1 MTKKPKNDVTKI
13 CNEPGIC
20 EFLKPILAF
29 GCLCSGQRRKVLKAK
44 CPQQHCCQSI
54 YSKYYKHVLPHK
66 MGFGVQLYYISRFKS
81 YCKQVFQKEAKWLF
95 TPFQCLQYLGHTFD
109 SYAVLLAQFLAL
121 DYLYGAICAF
131 KRMKSALDSSRKY
144 KTKKAVP
151 PPSIWQ
157 LNKLVSCIFYY
168 PQKKVDVTFCLSLL
182 VFLKNLLVLLKHRH
196 QPNQQNACVGPIVCF
211 FFDIQ
216 QRN

>member
-1 MTKKPKNDVTKI
+1 
-13 CNEPGIC
+13 
-20 EFLKPILAF
+20 
-29 GCLCSGQRRKVLKAK
+29 
-44 CPQQHCCQSI
+44 
-54 YSKYYKHVLPHK
+54 

-95 TPFQCLQYLGHTFD
+95 TPFQCLQYLRHTFD
-109 SYAVLLAQFLAL
+109 SCAVLLAQFLAL

-168 PQKKVDVTFCLSLL
+168 PQKSGCRCQFFLEFISVSETSSLAECLNRTNYLFLFLTFSRETKYVQAKKYYKCWDPQSPAQYSNCLE
-182 VFLKNLLVLLKHRH
+182 
-196 QPNQQNACVGPIVCF
+196 QP
-211 FFDIQ
+211 FD
-216 QRN
+216 